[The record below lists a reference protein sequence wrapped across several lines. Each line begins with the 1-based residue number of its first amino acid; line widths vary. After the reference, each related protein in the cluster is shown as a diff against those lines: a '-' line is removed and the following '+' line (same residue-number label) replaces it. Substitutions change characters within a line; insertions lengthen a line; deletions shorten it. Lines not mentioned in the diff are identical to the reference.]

1 MFNNDGLVENG
12 IMHGWFLIN
21 STFVTALSMHFERNT
36 MWQNTTIVD
45 NMMLVEIE
53 KPHHLKIS
61 TALQSMIHAKLNKNL
76 AL

>member
-21 STFVTALSMHFERNT
+21 STFVTASMHFERNT
-36 MWQNTTIVD
+36 MWQNTTKVD

-53 KPHHLKIS
+53 KSHLKIS

>member
-21 STFVTALSMHFERNT
+21 GTFVTALSMHFERNT
-36 MWQNTTIVD
+36 MWQNTTLVD

-53 KPHHLKIS
+53 KPHLKIS
-61 TALQSMIHAKLNKNL
+61 TAHQSMIHAKLNKNL

>member
-21 STFVTALSMHFERNT
+21 GTFVTALSMHFERNT

-53 KPHHLKIS
+53 KPHLKIS
-61 TALQSMIHAKLNKNL
+61 TALQSMIHAKLSKNL

>member
-45 NMMLVEIE
+45 NIMLVEIE
-53 KPHHLKIS
+53 KPHLKIS

>member
-36 MWQNTTIVD
+36 MWQNTTKVD

-53 KPHHLKIS
+53 KSHLKIS

-76 AL
+76 DL